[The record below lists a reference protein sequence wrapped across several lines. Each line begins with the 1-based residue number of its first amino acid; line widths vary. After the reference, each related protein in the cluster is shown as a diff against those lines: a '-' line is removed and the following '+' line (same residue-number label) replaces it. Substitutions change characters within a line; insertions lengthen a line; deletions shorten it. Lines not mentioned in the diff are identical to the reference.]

1 MALDGFLYLKGGAR
15 TPIHGESLDEKF
27 SDKDAFAI
35 NTFELSSPAAG
46 FGSANEDQDGAGDE
60 GDEAL
65 VGSLGSGKNETAG
78 SPKPSQSAHKDKT
91 KKSKKHKRRWTFEIT
106 KELDLAT
113 PLLFRAYC
121 EHAQEEDPKPYT
133 AKLVLRKAGGK
144 WSFTYL
150 ELTFYEVQVI
160 SFEIKSESDKLPKE
174 SVSFSFNKCKFRYS
188 AQKPDGGSKPNE
200 KTFDWRKI

>member
-1 MALDGFLYLKGGAR
+1 MPLDGFMYLKGGAR
-15 TPIHGESLDEKF
+15 TPIHGETLDEKF
-27 SDKDAFAI
+27 TDKDAFSI
-35 NTFELSSPAAG
+35 NSFELSSPTAG
-46 FGSANEDQDGAGDE
+46 FGSVSEDLAGTGDE
-60 GDEAL
+60 GDEAHG
-65 VGSLGSGKNETAG
+65 GSLGSGENDSTG
-78 SPKPSQSAHKDKT
+78 SSTQVQTDHKDKT
-91 KKSKKHKRRWTFEIT
+91 RKGKKHKRRWTFEIT
-106 KELDLAT
+106 KDLDIAT

-200 KTFDWRKI
+200 KTFDWRNI